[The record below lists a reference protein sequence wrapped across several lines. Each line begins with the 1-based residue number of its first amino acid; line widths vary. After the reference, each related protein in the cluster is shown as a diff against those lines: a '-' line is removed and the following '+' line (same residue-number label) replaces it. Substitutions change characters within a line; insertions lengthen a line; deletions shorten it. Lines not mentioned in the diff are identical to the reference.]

1 MKQTSLRILYLTI
14 GSIALLL
21 LSCES
26 LLDIE
31 VGILW
36 RDDTT
41 ISQAGSTYLCVLKGK
56 WDFET
61 GFDDDIL
68 DTVEVVPGTNGIHK
82 FSINSGESDH
92 FTAFIYMDNNHNGS
106 YDEGYDDVLGYKYNY
121 GESGRDLEISLSAY
135 Y

>member
-21 LSCES
+21 LQCES

-36 RDDTT
+36 MDDTRF
-41 ISQAGSTYLCVLKGK
+41 SQLGSAYLCVLKGK

-68 DTVEVVPGTNGIHK
+68 DTTEVVPGTNGIHK
-82 FSINSGESDH
+82 FSINTGESDH
-92 FTAFIYMDNNHNGS
+92 FTALIFIDNNDNGT
-106 YDEGYDDVLGYKYNY
+106 YDEGYNGVGV
-121 GESGRDLEISLSAY
+121 
-135 Y
+135 